1 MNAHALNLAR
11 IAHMTLRIAGVTVLG
26 FFIFG
31 PLASVAIWSVALQW
45 YWPHALPQEVGLRY
59 WVDAFSGRSSVWS
72 ALTTSLW
79 VAVIVVACALALS
92 VPAGYAFARFR
103 IPLGR
108 LLLVLFLMPK
118 AFPQLPIFI
127 NLAEVFYRYN
137 LAGTVP
143 GVILV
148 HLIAS
153 LVYAVWITTATF
165 RSVPVE
171 LEEAAIN
178 LGDSRLKA
186 FFRITLPLALP
197 GIIASSIFVFLHSLD
212 EFTGT
217 FLVGAPYVQTL
228 PVLMYTASMGY
239 NMQMASVIA
248 ILLTIPAVVFM
259 AILERFLRAEY
270 IGRLGV

>member
-1 MNAHALNLAR
+1 MHDRPLTTAH
-11 IAHMTLRIAGVTVLG
+11 IAHMALRAAGVTVLG

-31 PLASVAIWSVALQW
+31 PLASMAIWSVALRW
-45 YWPHALPQEVGLRY
+45 FWPHALPQEVGLRY
-59 WVDAFSGRSSVWS
+59 WADAFSGRSTVME
-72 ALTTSLW
+72 ALITSLL
-79 VAVIVVACALALS
+79 VAVVVVLCSLVLS

-127 NLAEVFYRYN
+127 NLAAVFYRYN
-137 LAGTVP
+137 LAGTIP

-148 HLIAS
+148 HLTAS

-186 FFRITLPLALP
+186 FFRISLPLALP

-217 FLVGAPYVQTL
+217 FFVGAPYVQTL

-248 ILLTIPAVVFM
+248 ILLTIPAVLFM

-270 IGRLGV
+270 IGRMGV